1 MWGEDVFCISIQVQ
15 REIEFMSIGSKV
27 KAESIYKKKKKEM
40 QRAAEWSD

>member
-27 KAESIYKKKKKEM
+27 KAENKYKKKET
-40 QRAAEWSD
+40 EIH